1 MPKTPKEFQPRKKP
15 SLVMELLAYVFIYG
29 PIFTFF
35 YVSVKGLNN
44 LFGYEYGIRYVFI
57 SQTS

>member
-35 YVSVKGLNN
+35 YVIVQGLNT
-44 LFGYEYGIRYVFI
+44 LFGY
-57 SQTS
+57 

>member
-15 SLVMELLAYVFIYG
+15 SLLVELLAYVFLYG

-35 YVSVKGLNN
+35 YVIVKGLQS
-44 LFGYEYGIRYVFI
+44 LF
-57 SQTS
+57 S